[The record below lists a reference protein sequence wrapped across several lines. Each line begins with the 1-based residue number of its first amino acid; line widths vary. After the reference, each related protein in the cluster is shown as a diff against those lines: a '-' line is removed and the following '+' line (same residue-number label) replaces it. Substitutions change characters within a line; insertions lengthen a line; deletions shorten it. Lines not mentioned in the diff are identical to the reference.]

1 MRLYWII
8 FLTGISFLLMGNSM
22 HPVHVTVTNMDF
34 NAKQR
39 SFDISIKIFA
49 DDVEGAIQKKQNV
62 SLFLGKS
69 NENKEADKYLEE
81 YIRNN
86 FNLSINSDK
95 FAERKLKMVRK
106 EMSEGAAWLYFTYSI
121 SGKIKT
127 LQVQN
132 SLLNDYY
139 PDMTNLVIIKVNE
152 TETGYSLNK
161 GNTSFKISS
170 SS

>member
-1 MRLYWII
+1 
-8 FLTGISFLLMGNSM
+8 M
-22 HPVHVTVTNMDF
+22 HPVHVTVTNIDF

-39 SFDISIKIFA
+39 SFDISIKIFT
-49 DDVEGAIQKKQNV
+49 DDVEGAIQKNHNV
-62 SLFLGKS
+62 SLFLGKT
-69 NENKEADKYLEE
+69 NENKEADKFLEE

-86 FNLSINSDK
+86 FNISINSDN
-95 FAERKLKMVRK
+95 FAERKMKMVRK
-106 EMSEGAAWLYFTYSI
+106 EMSEGALWIYFSYSI
-121 SGKIKT
+121 TKKIET

-161 GNTSFKISS
+161 STTSFKINSS
-170 SS
+170 S